1 MSELEEIMSVG
12 ERLGF
17 KGKDLQDFLRDKRVT
32 RKEEAKLAAD
42 REAAKLEADREDA
55 KLKADREAAKL

>member
-1 MSELEEIMSVG
+1 MISRNQV
-12 ERLGF
+12 F
-17 KGKDLQDFLRDKRVT
+17 QDLQDFLRDKRVT
-32 RKEEAKLAAD
+32 RKVEAKLAAD